1 MSVFSEI
8 DMIISD
14 SIVSGDSSS
23 KIVDTLIRDY
33 NVDMSFAQKMV
44 ENYFDDMQNDYESKF
59 EIEYD

>member
-8 DMIISD
+8 NMVISD

-33 NVDMSFAQKMV
+33 NIDMSFAQKIV
-44 ENYFDDMQNDYESKF
+44 ESYFDDMQNYYESKF
-59 EIEYD
+59 EFEYD